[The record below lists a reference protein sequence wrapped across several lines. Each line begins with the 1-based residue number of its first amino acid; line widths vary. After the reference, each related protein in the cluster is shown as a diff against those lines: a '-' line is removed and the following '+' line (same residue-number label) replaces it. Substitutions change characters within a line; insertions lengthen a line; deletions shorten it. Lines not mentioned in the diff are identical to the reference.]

1 MILKCL
7 SGLWEI
13 GSVMLRRT
21 IVTIVKEKIVIVIL
35 QQAGFSQYTLP
46 LMVVRKVLLER
57 RSTFCSL

>member
-7 SGLWEI
+7 NGLWEI
-13 GSVMLRRT
+13 GSVKLKRA
-21 IVTIVKEKIVIVIL
+21 IVMIVKEKIVIIIL

-57 RSTFCSL
+57 KSMFCSL